1 MKQEQLV
8 YLVDRLVNKTIT
20 AEEKVML
27 LELLKAQDDT
37 ELAEKGVSAW
47 LDEQLPVLDLQP
59 DDALIQQQLHTIFS
73 VDKITPT
80 DNIRPLPARR
90 RWYWAAAV
98 GALLVTTA
106 TYQLIRKPQQVRN
119 TTTAQQL
126 DLPPGKEGAV
136 LTLADGSKLVLDS
149 MKQGQIAS
157 QNGTRLV
164 LKEGQLTYDASAA
177 TPDQMVY
184 NTVNTP
190 KGRQFQ
196 LTLPDGTKVWMNAA
210 SSVRYPNNFDKQQR
224 KVMIS
229 GEVYFEV
236 AQNPGQPFIVE
247 IDRRATVEVLGTH
260 FDVNAYDSDSHE
272 ISTTLLEGAVRV
284 SNGTNKSM
292 LRPGQQARIGTTINI
307 VNNVNTDQVVAWKNG
322 FFNFENMHLKE
333 VMSQLERWYNVEVVY
348 EGAVPDVR
356 LFGELRRDMNLS
368 GIISALNDSGV
379 HFRIEGNK
387 LIVLP

>member
-20 AEEKVML
+20 AEEKVRL
-27 LELLKAQDDT
+27 LELLTNQDDT
-37 ELAEKGVSAW
+37 ELAETGVSAW

-59 DDALIQQQLHTIFS
+59 DDAIIQQQLNAILS
-73 VDKITPT
+73 VDKIAVT
-80 DNIRPLPARR
+80 DNIRPLRASRK
-90 RWYWAAAV
+90 WYWAAAV
-98 GALLVTTA
+98 AALLVTTA
-106 TYQLIRKPQQVRN
+106 TYQLLKKPQK
-119 TTTAQQL
+119 TTTIAQQL
-126 DLPPGKEGAV
+126 DMPPGKEGAV

-177 TPDQMVY
+177 APDQMVY

-190 KGRQFQ
+190 RGRQFQ
-196 LTLPDGTKVWMNAA
+196 LTLPDGTRVWMNAA
-210 SSVRYPNNFDKQQR
+210 SSVRYPNNFDKRQR
-224 KVMIS
+224 KVMVS

-236 AQNPGQPFIVE
+236 ASNPGQPFIVE
-247 IDRRATVEVLGTH
+247 VEHRATVEVLGTH

-272 ISTTLLEGAVRV
+272 ISTTLLEGAVKV
-284 SNGTNKSM
+284 SNGTHQSI
-292 LRPGQQARIGTTINI
+292 LRPGQQAQIGAAISI

-322 FFNFENMHLKE
+322 FFNFENMRLKE
-333 VMSQLERWYNVEVVY
+333 VMSQLERWYNIEVVY
-348 EGAVPDVR
+348 EGVVPDVR

-368 GIISALNDSGV
+368 GIISALSDSGV